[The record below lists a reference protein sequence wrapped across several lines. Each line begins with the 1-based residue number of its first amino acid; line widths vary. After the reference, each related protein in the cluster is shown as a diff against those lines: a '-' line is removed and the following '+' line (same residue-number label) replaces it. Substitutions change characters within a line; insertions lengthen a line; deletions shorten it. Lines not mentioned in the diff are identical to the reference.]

1 MKATMRTSEVFGVR
15 TSINEFSY
23 IDRGNLDAE
32 ISRLAERE
40 THISLKGESK
50 AGKSWLRQKAFP
62 KAIVVQCRLGF
73 SSTDVYKSILGS
85 LDIRL
90 EVSQSNKIGATLE
103 FSGSGE
109 AGWKLLAKVTGS
121 AKAAGSYENSNQ
133 YQSIGKDLGDLEFI
147 CSIIRESGRRV
158 VIEDFHYL
166 SNEAQRSLAHDLK
179 AFWDYNT
186 FIVIIGVW
194 VRRNYLT
201 HLNPDLAGR
210 ITEVSV
216 YWNRDDLHAVIKK
229 GSESL
234 NIEIDAEIVKQI
246 VADSYGNVG
255 LLQALI
261 LETLDQAKLYEKE
274 KNKQFCTRFD
284 AYESAAM
291 SHAEQLEAVYLEFSR
306 RVSSGIRNRRGST
319 NIYAHAMLA
328 CFESSDDELTQGVPF
343 QLLYLR
349 AHTRQPR
356 VQQGN
361 LKSILRNI
369 DRLQID
375 DRGKGLV
382 LTFIEQS
389 NAVAVVD
396 RSVLFYRKYA
406 TVNWPWEEI
415 TKELGDEA
423 LEGEA

>member
-1 MKATMRTSEVFGVR
+1 MKTSDVFGVQA
-15 TSINEFSY
+15 SINDYSY
-23 IDRGNLDAE
+23 VDRGNLDNE
-32 ISRLAERE
+32 IRRLAERE

-50 AGKSWLRQKAFP
+50 AGKSWLRQRAFP
-62 KAIVVQCRLGF
+62 HAIVVQCRLGF
-73 SSTDVYKSILGS
+73 EATDVYKSVLAS
-85 LDIRL
+85 LDIKL
-90 EVSQSNKIGATLE
+90 EVSENNKRGGTLE

-121 AKAAGSYENSNQ
+121 AKLAGNYESTGQ
-133 YQSIGKDLGDLEFI
+133 RQTVGKDLNDLEFI
-147 CSIIRESGRRV
+147 CNIIRESGRRV

-166 SNEAQRSLAHDLK
+166 ATDVQRNLAHDLK

-186 FIVIIGVW
+186 FVTIVGVW

-210 ITEVSV
+210 IAEVSV
-216 YWNRDDLHAVIKK
+216 YWNRNDLCAVIEK
-229 GSESL
+229 GSENL
-234 NIEIDAEIVKQI
+234 NVSIDKDITEKIVS
-246 VADSYGNVG
+246 DSYGNVG
-255 LLQALI
+255 LLQALV
-261 LETLDQAKLYEKE
+261 LETFDQSGIQEKKKE
-274 KNKQFCTRFD
+274 RQFCTRFD

-291 SHAEQLEAVYLEFSR
+291 NYAEQLEAVYLEFSR
-306 RVSSGIRNRRGST
+306 RVSAGIRNRKGST

-328 CFESSDDELTQGVPF
+328 CFESSDDELIQGVPF
-343 QLLYLR
+343 QLIYNR
-349 AHTRQPR
+349 AHERQPR

-396 RSVLFYRKYA
+396 RAVLFYRKYA

-415 TKELGDEA
+415 INELGDDG
-423 LEGEA
+423 LDGEA